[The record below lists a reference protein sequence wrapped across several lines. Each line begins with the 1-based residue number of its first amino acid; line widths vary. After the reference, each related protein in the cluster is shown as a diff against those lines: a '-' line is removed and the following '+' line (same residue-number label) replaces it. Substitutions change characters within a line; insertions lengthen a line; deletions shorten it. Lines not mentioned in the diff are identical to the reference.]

1 MVWQENSR
9 LIVMVT
15 KEVERGRVKCFRY
28 WPDLD
33 EEQIYGALAV
43 KTVKEQ
49 ANEDFISR
57 QFQLRLQ
64 NG

>member
-28 WPDLD
+28 WPGS
-33 EEQIYGALAV
+33 EETVNYGRFVV
-43 KTVKEQ
+43 KTLEV
-49 ANEDFISR
+49 
-57 QFQLRLQ
+57 
-64 NG
+64 